1 MSEATPVEV
10 LEAEHRVIQKMV
22 AGMSVLA
29 ERIEG
34 GDPVDVSLLES
45 IVAFL
50 RTFADRLHHGKE
62 ESFLF
67 AALIRRG
74 VPSQGCPIGGLT
86 MEHQKGR
93 VMVAELADAIRGCAA
108 GEPPAR
114 EALVKSLRA
123 LVAFYPNHIWKEDY
137 LLFPL
142 ASKFLTPQDQ
152 QELMDNFETVE
163 RELGIDVHEGF
174 DKVAAELERTLS
186 GIDITQRGMRAS
198 SVGRESSG
206 VA

>member
-1 MSEATPVEV
+1 MSEASAVEM

-29 ERIEG
+29 DQLEG
-34 GDPVDVSLLES
+34 GEPVDVSLLES

-67 AALIRRG
+67 PALIRRG

-93 VMVAELADAIRGCAA
+93 VMVGELADAIRGYAA

-114 EALVKSLRA
+114 ENLVKSLRA

-137 LLFPL
+137 LLYPL
-142 ASKFLTPQDQ
+142 AGKVLTPEDQ
-152 QELMDNFETVE
+152 QELMGKFETVE
-163 RELGIDVHEGF
+163 RELGLDVHEGF
-174 DKVAAELERTLS
+174 DKVAADLERKVS
-186 GIDITQRGMRAS
+186 GIVS
-198 SVGRESSG
+198 SPKEG
-206 VA
+206 

>member
-1 MSEATPVEV
+1 MSEATAVEM

-29 ERIEG
+29 EQLEG
-34 GDPVDVSLLES
+34 GEPVDVSLLES
-45 IVAFL
+45 IVVFL

-67 AALIRRG
+67 PALIRRG

-93 VMVAELADAIRGCAA
+93 VMVGELADAIRGYAA

-114 EALVKSLRA
+114 ENLVKSLRA

-142 ASKFLTPQDQ
+142 AGKVLTPEDQ
-152 QELMDNFETVE
+152 QELMDKFETVE
-163 RELGIDVHEGF
+163 RELGLDVHEGF
-174 DKVAAELERTLS
+174 DKVAAELERKVS
-186 GIDITQRGMRAS
+186 GIVS
-198 SVGRESSG
+198 SPKEG
-206 VA
+206 

>member
-1 MSEATPVEV
+1 MSEATAVEM
-10 LEAEHRVIQKMV
+10 LEAEHRVIQRMV

-29 ERIEG
+29 DQLEG
-34 GDPVDVSLLES
+34 GEPVDVSLLES

-67 AALIRRG
+67 PALIRRG
-74 VPSQGCPIGGLT
+74 VPAQGCPIGGLT

-93 VMVAELADAIRGCAA
+93 VMVGELADAIRGYAA

-114 EALVKSLRA
+114 ENLVKSLRA

-142 ASKFLTPQDQ
+142 AGKVLTPEDQ
-152 QELMDNFETVE
+152 QDLMDKFETVE
-163 RELGIDVHEGF
+163 RELGLDVHEGF
-174 DKVAAELERTLS
+174 DKVAADLERKVS
-186 GIDITQRGMRAS
+186 GIVS
-198 SVGRESSG
+198 SPKEE
-206 VA
+206 

>member
-1 MSEATPVEV
+1 MSEASAVEM
-10 LEAEHRVIQKMV
+10 LEADHRVIQKMV

-29 ERIEG
+29 DQLEG
-34 GDPVDVSLLES
+34 GEPVDVSLLES

-67 AALIRRG
+67 PALIRRG

-93 VMVAELADAIRGCAA
+93 VMVGELADAIRGYAA

-114 EALVKSLRA
+114 ENLVKSLRA

-142 ASKFLTPQDQ
+142 AGKVLTPEDQ
-152 QELMDNFETVE
+152 QELMGKFETVE
-163 RELGIDVHEGF
+163 RELGLDVHEGF
-174 DKVAAELERTLS
+174 DKVAADLERKVS
-186 GIDITQRGMRAS
+186 GIVS
-198 SVGRESSG
+198 SPKEG
-206 VA
+206 

>member
-1 MSEATPVEV
+1 MSGATPIEV

-29 ERIEG
+29 DQLEG
-34 GDPVDVSLLES
+34 GEPADVSLLES

-50 RTFADRLHHGKE
+50 RTFADRCHHGKE
-62 ESFLF
+62 ETFLF
-67 AALIRRG
+67 PALIRRG
-74 VPSQGCPIGGLT
+74 VPSHGCPIGGLT

-93 VMVAELADAIRGCAA
+93 VMVAELADAVRGCAA

-142 ASKFLTPQDQ
+142 AGKVLTPEDQ
-152 QELMDNFETVE
+152 QELMDKFATVE
-163 RELGIDVHEGF
+163 QELGLDVHEGF
-174 DKVAAELERTLS
+174 EKLAAELERKVS
-186 GIDITQRGMRAS
+186 GIDS
-198 SVGRESSG
+198 SLKEG
-206 VA
+206 

>member
-1 MSEATPVEV
+1 MSEATAVEM

-29 ERIEG
+29 EQLEG
-34 GDPVDVSLLES
+34 GEPVDVSLLES
-45 IVAFL
+45 IVVFL

-67 AALIRRG
+67 PALIRRG

-93 VMVAELADAIRGCAA
+93 VMVGELADAIRGYAA

-114 EALVKSLRA
+114 ENLVKSLRA
-123 LVAFYPNHIWKEDY
+123 LVAFYPSHIWKEDY

-142 ASKFLTPQDQ
+142 AGKVLTPEDQ
-152 QELMDNFETVE
+152 QELMDKFETVE
-163 RELGIDVHEGF
+163 RELGLDVHEGF
-174 DKVAAELERTLS
+174 DKVAAELERKVS
-186 GIDITQRGMRAS
+186 GIVS
-198 SVGRESSG
+198 SPKEG
-206 VA
+206 